1 MLEPT
6 VYLID
11 DDPSVLRSLVF
22 LCETTKL
29 RNLAF
34 SSGKAFLDYFDA
46 HPDVAGCIVTDF
58 RMPEMSGI
66 ELFEALRRE
75 QCALPLI
82 MVTAHGDVPMCSTAI
97 RRGVFDFLAKPYPED
112 LLITRIT
119 AALKADERRQTLL
132 KRVAKLTDREKEIME
147 LLRNGRS
154 MKEIAVDSGTSI
166 QTISKHRQRLLDKL
180 GVRNDV
186 ELARLL
192 DLGGWNGVSEQ
203 PNQS

>member
-1 MLEPT
+1 MPEPT

-11 DDPSVLRSLVF
+11 DDSSVLRSLVF
-22 LCETTKL
+22 LCESTGLKSL
-29 RNLAF
+29 PFN
-34 SSGKAFLDYFDA
+34 SGRAFLDYFQS
-46 HPDVAGCIVTDF
+46 HTELAGCIVTDF
-58 RMPEMSGI
+58 RMPELSGL
-66 ELFEALRRE
+66 ELYEALRNE
-75 QCALPLI
+75 QCMLPVI
-82 MVTAHGDVPMCSTAI
+82 MVTAHGDVPMCSMAI

-112 LLITRIT
+112 LLFTRIA

-180 GVRNDV
+180 EVRNDV

-192 DLGGWNGVSEQ
+192 DTSGWNTMASLHAH
-203 PNQS
+203 S